1 MGTVAYACYSKDKN
15 ERKLSSSGGIYPLI
29 ARYILKQNG
38 IVYSACYDTNLDVR
52 HYAVSNEQE
61 LRDSQGSKYVESTLG
76 DTFRQIADT
85 LKHQRKTL
93 FVGTPC
99 QCAGLIQY
107 LTLVSCPMD
116 NLIVMDFVCHGIPSR
131 KAWHSYLDSRKRN
144 GKPVV
149 KVNMRHKIS
158 GWSHGNYSWEF
169 EDSLGNRTYTY
180 QRKVSYM
187 KGMIA
192 NLYLRPSCY
201 ECRFKGTERQTD
213 LTVGD
218 YWGVWNLQPE
228 MDDNKGTSLI
238 LLHTEKGKSLFNEI
252 ASSLTYK
259 EAELEGAVKANPC
272 IAVSVK
278 RPQKRDS
285 FFEQLED
292 GKDFEKIV
300 HHLTKVN
307 IFRRVYRKFK
317 KLVKGFIK

>member
-1 MGTVAYACYSKDKN
+1 
-15 ERKLSSSGGIYPLI
+15 
-29 ARYILKQNG
+29 
-38 IVYSACYDTNLDVR
+38 
-52 HYAVSNEQE
+52 
-61 LRDSQGSKYVESTLG
+61 
-76 DTFRQIADT
+76 
-85 LKHQRKTL
+85 
-93 FVGTPC
+93 
-99 QCAGLIQY
+99 
-107 LTLVSCPMD
+107 
-116 NLIVMDFVCHGIPSR
+116 
-131 KAWHSYLDSRKRN
+131 
-144 GKPVV
+144 
-149 KVNMRHKIS
+149 
-158 GWSHGNYSWEF
+158 
-169 EDSLGNRTYTY
+169 YTY

-259 EAELEGAVKANPC
+259 EAELEEAVKANPC

-278 RPQKRDS
+278 RPKKRDS

>member
-1 MGTVAYACYSKDKN
+1 MCTVAYACYSKDED
-15 ERKLSSSGGIYPLI
+15 EREQSSSGGIYPLI
-29 ARYILKQNG
+29 ARTILNQNG
-38 IVYSACYDTNLDVR
+38 IVYAACYDSNLDVK
-52 HYAVSNEQE
+52 HCAVSNEQE

-76 DTFRQIADT
+76 DTFCQIADT
-85 LKHQRKTL
+85 LKQQKKTL

-99 QCAGLIQY
+99 QCAGLLHY
-107 LTLVSCPMD
+107 LTAAACPTD

-131 KAWHSYLDSRKRN
+131 KAWHSYLDSRKRK
-144 GKPVV
+144 GKPIA
-149 KVNMRHKIS
+149 KVNMRHKSS

-169 EDSLGNRTYTY
+169 EDSYGHLTYTY

-228 MDDNKGTSLI
+228 MDDNKGTSLV
-238 LLHTEKGKSLFNEI
+238 LLHTEKGKSLFNAI
-252 ASSLTYK
+252 ASSLTYQ
-259 EAELEGAVKANPC
+259 EVELDGAVKANPC

-278 RPQKRDS
+278 RSQKRDS
-285 FFEQLED
+285 FFEQMAE

-300 HHLTKVN
+300 HQLTKVT
-307 IFRRVYRKFK
+307 IFRRICRKFK